1 MQNIRYSL
9 MQIELRYLRK
19 KRMLFGNNKLLT
31 RITELERE
39 LHSFQET
46 QADLRQEMLYFS
58 MTPDGKIVDANT
70 LFIKSCG
77 FEKTELTGKSIKD
90 LVLKKSLDKDHC
102 KKMLSA
108 ISGKKHWHGAL
119 QVEDRNGKEVWYRAT
134 IQPKK
139 IAGSSAVLEVYATE
153 LTRTIAHSKE
163 VEDMLKALNRSSA
176 VIEFSLDGIILN
188 ANDNFLKSMG
198 YSKSQI
204 IGKHHKMFCDS
215 KEVESQEYKDFWQ
228 RLRSGEFV
236 SDRFKRIDSRGNEVW
251 LEASYNPIHD
261 ENGDLYKV
269 AKFATVI
276 TEQMNREFAISE
288 TSEVAY
294 EISKKSDQDAIN
306 GKKVIESTIQTMDE
320 LAEQMGDASK
330 GIIEL
335 NTQSLK
341 VAALVESIRGI
352 ADQTNLLAL
361 NAAIEAA
368 RAGEQGRGFAVVADE
383 VRQLA
388 SRTSTATEE
397 IIKVVSENKNLTEKA
412 VSLIEQSMDKAHKA
426 LDLSTEAG
434 NVMNGIQ
441 IGARQVVDAVG
452 QFNNKL

>member
-1 MQNIRYSL
+1 
-9 MQIELRYLRK
+9 
-19 KRMLFGNNKLLT
+19 MLFGNNKLLT
-31 RITELERE
+31 RITELEKE
-39 LHSFQET
+39 LVSFQET
-46 QADLRQEMLYFS
+46 QADLRQEMLYFA
-58 MTPDGKIVDANT
+58 MTSDGKIVDANS

-77 FEKTELTGKSIKD
+77 FEKAELTGKNIQD
-90 LVLKKSLDKDHC
+90 FILGKSLDKDHC
-102 KKMLSA
+102 QKMLAA

-119 QVEDRNGKEVWYRAT
+119 QLETKKGQEAWYRSI

-139 IAGSSAVLEVYATE
+139 QVEDGRVLLEVYSAE
-153 LTRTIAHSKE
+153 LTRTISQSKE
-163 VEDMLKALNRSSA
+163 VEDMLAALNRSSA

-215 KEVESQEYKDFWQ
+215 KEVESSKYQDFWRQ
-228 RLRSGEFV
+228 LRSGKFV
-236 SDRFKRIDSRGNEVW
+236 SERFKRFDSHGNAVW
-251 LEASYNPIHD
+251 LEASYNPVHD
-261 ENGDLYKV
+261 DSGKLYKV
-269 AKFATVI
+269 IKLATVI
-276 TEQMNREFAISE
+276 TEQMEREFAISE
-288 TSEVAY
+288 TSKIAY
-294 EISKKSDQDAIN
+294 DISKKTDENTLKGMS
-306 GKKVIESTIQTMDE
+306 VLESTIQTMDE
-320 LAEQMGDASK
+320 LSVQMSSASK

-388 SRTSTATEE
+388 SRTSSATEE
-397 IIKVVSENKNLTEKA
+397 IIKVVGENKNLTEKA
-412 VSLIEQSMDKAHKA
+412 VSLIEESMDKAHKA

-434 NVMNGIQ
+434 NVMNDIQ